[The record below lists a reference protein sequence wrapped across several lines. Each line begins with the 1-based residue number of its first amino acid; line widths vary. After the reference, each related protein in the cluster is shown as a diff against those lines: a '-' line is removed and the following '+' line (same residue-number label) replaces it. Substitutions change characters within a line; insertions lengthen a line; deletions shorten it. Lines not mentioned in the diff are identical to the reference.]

1 MRYPENLKVGDTI
14 GICAPSAGITEPE
27 KIEKLDKAIENF
39 EKMGYKIVETR
50 SVRKDIK
57 GRSTTAKERAKEF
70 MELWENDK
78 VKLILYAGG
87 GDFLMEM
94 LDELDFG
101 KIKQTKPK
109 WTQGFSDITHLSLLL
124 NTLCDI
130 PSMYCEAV
138 KDYAMTP
145 LYRNLTDSLKIMSG
159 ENVIQTSFEK
169 HENSN
174 KYEENQEDNQERKKD
189 EYNKKEQEY
198 TYQLT
203 QKVEWKNIT
212 RQKEIIMQG
221 RAIGG
226 CLDCVDTLIGTKFD
240 KVTDYIQKYKE
251 DGILW
256 FLECYEMNT
265 PQLQRILWKMKHAG
279 YFKYCNGI
287 VFGRPF
293 IMREDYELTADE
305 AIVDAIGSS
314 NIPII
319 TEADIGHVPPQ
330 LAMVN
335 GAILKITSKEGKGKV
350 ETYFK

>member
-1 MRYPENLKVGDTI
+1 MRYPESLKVGDTI
-14 GICAPSAGITEPE
+14 GICAPSSGTTEPE
-27 KIEKLDKAIENF
+27 KIEKLDKAIENL
-39 EKMGYKIVETR
+39 EKMGYKIVETE

-70 MELWENDK
+70 MQLWEDDR
-78 VKLILYAGG
+78 VKLIIYAGG

-94 LDELDFG
+94 LDELDFE

-130 PSMYCEAV
+130 PSMYCENI
-138 KDYAMTP
+138 KDYGMKS
-145 LYRNLTDSLKIMSG
+145 LYRNLLDSLKLVSG
-159 ENVIQTSFEK
+159 ENITQTSFEK
-169 HENSN
+169 F
-174 KYEENQEDNQERKKD
+174 EDDKEDKPD
-189 EYNKKEQEY
+189 GTYN
-198 TYQLT
+198 LT
-203 QKVEWKNIT
+203 KKVEWKNIT
-212 RQKEIIMQG
+212 GQKEIIMQG

-240 KVTDYIQKYKE
+240 KVTEYIEKYKE

-279 YFKYCNGI
+279 YFENCRGI
-287 VFGRPF
+287 IFGRPF

-305 AIVDAIGSS
+305 VILDAIGSLG
-314 NIPII
+314 IPII